1 MWLSRG
7 GPIAESGD
15 RMLVEALTALALA
28 GGTAVVQ
35 AAGTDAWKGLRQRI
49 GDLFGRGDAARAAAE
64 LERLDH
70 TVQRLSSASDGGA
83 ERLRQE
89 GLWQGR
95 FEALLEGL
103 DAPGQ
108 ERAAEQLRELVTF
121 IAASTGDAA
130 VGTGKATARE
140 GGSAV
145 TGVKR
150 TGGSQSGP
158 ATAVNTGDAEASGTG
173 SSAVSG
179 VVNE

>member
-1 MWLSRG
+1 
-7 GPIAESGD
+7 
-15 RMLVEALTALALA
+15 MLVEALTALALA
-28 GGTAVVQ
+28 GGSAVVR
-35 AAGTDAWKGLRQRI
+35 AAGTDAWQGLRRRI
-49 GDLFGRGDAARAAAE
+49 GELFARGDDARAAAE

-70 TVQRLSSASDGGA
+70 TAQVLSSASDVGT

-95 FEALLEGL
+95 FETLLESL

-108 ERAAEQLRELVTF
+108 ERAVQQLQELLSFV
-121 IAASTGDAA
+121 AASTGDAA

-145 TGVKR
+145 TGVRR
-150 TGGSQSGP
+150 TGNSRSGP
-158 ATAVNTGDAEASGTG
+158 ATAVNTGDAEAAGTG